1 MKKDKEEPSDSRD
14 VREDLFWVGQ
24 PNRQN
29 GKEFLGRQ
37 IEQVDSILV
46 GLAISRRDLQHDSG
60 PGNCDKMCGK
70 EFYSPWMPLNLSE
83 RRVNLN

>member
-46 GLAISRRDLQHDSG
+46 GLAISRRDLQHDS
-60 PGNCDKMCGK
+60 
-70 EFYSPWMPLNLSE
+70 
-83 RRVNLN
+83 